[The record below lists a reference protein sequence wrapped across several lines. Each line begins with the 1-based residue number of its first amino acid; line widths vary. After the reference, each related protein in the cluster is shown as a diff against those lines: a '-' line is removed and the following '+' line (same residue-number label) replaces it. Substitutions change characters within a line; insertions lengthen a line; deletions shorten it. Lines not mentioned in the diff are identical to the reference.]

1 STYENKA
8 PVTASDPRIAAPIAD
23 DDTESDLPY
32 AVSDDFQ
39 QPASICVNSLGT
51 SLKSCVFFRVCRC
64 FSRPR
69 YSLPDAAQISV
80 SARI

>member
-39 QPASICVNSLGT
+39 QPVRQLHADYAAPNLLQLVAKP
-51 SLKSCVFFRVCRC
+51 SLKIEAVFPLHVLHGERVRGG
-64 FSRPR
+64 PN
-69 YSLPDAAQISV
+69 
-80 SARI
+80 